1 MYSFFR
7 RHLASALR
15 MAGIMASLVL
25 SSHVSAQVA
34 SLPAFNVDIKETSVS
49 GLSSG
54 GFMAVQ
60 FDVAYSSILRGA
72 GIIAGGPYFCAHG
85 NVNTATTICSCTGVA
100 FVCQVAPGATNEPS
114 VNQNYRSERQR
125 RRDRRNFEPGQSQDL
140 DVLRHC

>member
-15 MAGIMASLVL
+15 MAGIMAILVL
-25 SSHVSAQVA
+25 SSHVSAQVT

-49 GLSSG
+49 GVSSG

-72 GIIAGGPYFCAHG
+72 GIIAGGPYFCPHG

-100 FVCQVAPGATNEPS
+100 FFC
-114 VNQNYRSERQR
+114 
-125 RRDRRNFEPGQSQDL
+125 
-140 DVLRHC
+140 